1 MRSLLVYLKP
11 YWKQALIAP
20 LLMIL
25 EVAMDLMQ
33 PRMMQRI
40 VDEGIRFG
48 NQKLVLETGLI
59 MLVFALL
66 GAVGGIGCT
75 VFAVRAAFYFGTDLR
90 SSVYRKIQ
98 TLSFGNL
105 DQLGTGQLVTRLTN
119 DVTQVQEVVLIAL
132 RILVRVPLIMV
143 GSLVMAFLTNPQ
155 LALMALPLIPPLAIM
170 LWFVIRRAYPLYLRV
185 QNALDR
191 VNTIIQENLAGVR
204 VIKAFVR
211 EEHEKQRFGEAN
223 TEMTTH
229 SIQAMQLTAITGP
242 VLLLLMNVC
251 IAGIIWF
258 GGTAVNQGTLTVG
271 EIIAMITYLTQ
282 MLSSVLM
289 VSMLLIRLSRA
300 QASTER
306 ISEVLNSV
314 PDVRDCPDALQ
325 EFHPQ
330 GRVAFENVTFGYG
343 EPVLKEVSFVAEPG
357 QTIAI
362 LGTTGSGK
370 TSLVHLIPRFYDVT
384 AGRVTIDG
392 IDVRDIAQVA
402 LRAHIGIALQEAVL
416 FSGTIT
422 ENIRQGNLNA
432 ADDTVKAAAR
442 AAQADEFIADLPEA
456 YATRLGQRGVNLS
469 GGQKQRM
476 SIARALI
483 RKPTILILDDS
494 TSAVDVETES
504 SIQDALATLMKGRTS
519 FVVAQRISTVLNA
532 DKILVLDDGRL
543 VAEGTHQSLIRSSP
557 IYCQIYESQLGEPDH
572 VAGTS

>member
-1 MRSLLVYLKP
+1 MRPLLIYLKP

-40 VDEGIRFG
+40 VDEGIRLN
-48 NQKLVLETGLI
+48 NQKLVLDTGLI

-66 GAVGGIGCT
+66 GAVGGVGCT
-75 VFAVRAAFYFGTDLR
+75 VFAVRAAFNFGTDLR

-98 TLSFGNL
+98 SFSFGNL

-119 DVTQVQEVVLIAL
+119 DVTQVQEVVLLAL
-132 RILVRVPLIMV
+132 RILVRVPLIMI
-143 GSLVMAFLTNPQ
+143 GSLVMAFLTSPQ

-170 LWFVIRRAYPLYLRV
+170 MWFVIRRAYPLYRRV

-191 VNTIIQENLAGVR
+191 VNTVIQENLAGVR

-211 EEHEKQRFGEAN
+211 EEHEKQRFGDAN
-223 TEMTTH
+223 TEMTLD
-229 SIQAMQLTAITGP
+229 SIKAMQLTAITGP
-242 VLLLLMNVC
+242 VLLFLINVC
-251 IAGIIWF
+251 VAGIIWF
-258 GGTAVNQGTLTVG
+258 GGNGVNQGTLTIG
-271 EIIAMITYLTQ
+271 EIIAVITYLTQ

-314 PDVRDCPDALQ
+314 PDVQDRPDALQ
-325 EFHPQ
+325 EFHPR
-330 GRVAFENVTFGYG
+330 GRVAFENVSFGYG
-343 EPVLKEVSFVAEPG
+343 EPILKEVSFVAEPG
-357 QTIAI
+357 QTVAI
-362 LGTTGSGK
+362 LGMTGSGK
-370 TSLVHLIPRFYDVT
+370 TSLIHLIPRFYDVT

-392 IDVRDIAQVA
+392 IDVRDIAQAA
-402 LRAHIGIALQEAVL
+402 LRAQIGIALQEAVL

-422 ENIRQGNLNA
+422 ENIQQGNLNA
-432 ADDTVKAAAR
+432 DGELVKAAAR

-456 YATRLGQRGVNLS
+456 YATQLGQRGVNLS

-504 SIQDALATLMKGRTS
+504 VIQDALIELMRGRTS

-543 VAEGTHQSLIRSSP
+543 VAQGTHQSLITSSP
-557 IYCQIYESQLGEPDH
+557 IYRQIYESQLGEPDH
-572 VAGTS
+572 VAGTP